1 MNTLSK
7 HTLSLPLCLLY
18 CIIHIFV
25 YAPIAG
31 AETKPTLEPSEAAN
45 PQYRASA
52 NATSEQNVSYDHVY
66 GMELE
71 LPFAGNVEVSAMD
84 RADIRIKLEKSGG
97 GVDATAAKMYLDA
110 VTFAITQADDMLRLK
125 PQLPEATDASATLIR
140 MDCFIETP
148 PDIALKIKI
157 EKGDIRVKHIRGD
170 INLTANIGNV
180 QLSETMGEYQ
190 VKVKEGRIYG
200 QILLTGRDNTFETES
215 GAIDLVVLDEV
226 AAAMDLTAVGGGITL
241 RLPDNFPAEVELKTE
256 KAEVRAI
263 TIELP
268 VEIEKAF
275 VGDVIHGWMNGG
287 GPLIRLYASD
297 RIAILRLPAASPSGE
312 DKVETG
318 DTSEEEAIPP
328 PTVDVPQAI
337 QPPVIDGDL
346 FEKAW
351 SKAVPLQSFYKE
363 NGIDPPDEPT
373 QGFLMWDEKYLYIGL
388 KAYDSQMRQIQIS
401 QTEWDSA
408 VWLDDNLEI
417 LIQPSPETPVYYH
430 LIINPIGAVFDQRVE
445 ADNPARDG
453 DVPSH
458 LAAEGLG
465 GEVKW
470 NSHARVKTQ
479 ITPIFWSVEV
489 AIPRDAL
496 EPDAARVSSGASGSA
511 GASPSHSSSGA
522 SGSAGASPSH
532 SSSGASGSAGASP
545 SRWLFNLR
553 RTVQRTHES
562 SYWSPL
568 DDSEQKETSEV
579 RRVEL
584 VETSKTSEV
593 WREQMGILHL
603 VDSEASD
610 AQIGESL
617 TSVPELEERL
627 EIAGIEVDGNAEIP
641 TPEILQLLPFQRSD
655 IISGHDLSWL
665 NDALEDHSWFRDVR
679 LETAN
684 VGIPA
689 STEKQ
694 TEEDDKPFVSSQ
706 EPEQSGISP
715 PFKVIVRIHVVE
727 LPTRIAET
735 LELRGNERF
744 CADVLRESFGL
755 KPGRIALEE
764 LATKMQL
771 IATLY
776 KNHGYDLARADYQFV
791 ENNPAPFK
799 LRIDID
805 EGHLDEIRF
814 SGNHRIRDAT
824 LIKALDFKPGD
835 VYYHALG
842 ELHIQQMRAKLRSKP
857 YFKEIKKWGAKWE
870 GDRRVLAIEIE
881 ERSPFNVEPQPLIDF
896 NRVHGLILGG
906 SGEVST
912 LQSGARTFGA
922 FSIGLSSKIWN
933 YQVGAEN
940 AWFERHQLSIGGS
953 LYKRTDTT
961 DDSGLSA
968 SEEFLAAALL
978 GNAFLDYY
986 QREGYQ
992 AWVEQRLTPSTGIT
1006 LEFTND
1012 DHENLFKSTDWSLF
1026 NKNDPK
1032 RSNLRINE
1040 GRLRTFALTY
1050 HFDSRDGKSYQKR
1063 NFRSF
1068 PTPNHLTTD
1077 GWRGYFSVE
1086 YAGSEAGLKGDFDF
1100 TRYRFEVVRYN
1111 RLSSRHGLDFRLRGG
1126 FSDTPLP
1133 RQRLFY
1139 LGGGGSLRGYD
1150 FKAFVGD
1157 NMLLFNMEYRFH
1169 FGPAIQPDKTRLT
1182 ATLFLDTGYTWYDDE
1197 KVTLE
1202 RLNTSIGMGLAFNGG
1217 VSTADTL
1224 KIEVARALRERHNI
1238 SLTLRLARMF

>member
-1 MNTLSK
+1 
-7 HTLSLPLCLLY
+7 
-18 CIIHIFV
+18 
-25 YAPIAG
+25 
-31 AETKPTLEPSEAAN
+31 
-45 PQYRASA
+45 
-52 NATSEQNVSYDHVY
+52 
-66 GMELE
+66 
-71 LPFAGNVEVSAMD
+71 
-84 RADIRIKLEKSGG
+84 
-97 GVDATAAKMYLDA
+97 
-110 VTFAITQADDMLRLK
+110 
-125 PQLPEATDASATLIR
+125 
-140 MDCFIETP
+140 
-148 PDIALKIKI
+148 
-157 EKGDIRVKHIRGD
+157 
-170 INLTANIGNV
+170 
-180 QLSETMGEYQ
+180 
-190 VKVKEGRIYG
+190 
-200 QILLTGRDNTFETES
+200 
-215 GAIDLVVLDEV
+215 
-226 AAAMDLTAVGGGITL
+226 
-241 RLPDNFPAEVELKTE
+241 
-256 KAEVRAI
+256 
-263 TIELP
+263 
-268 VEIEKAF
+268 
-275 VGDVIHGWMNGG
+275 
-287 GPLIRLYASD
+287 
-297 RIAILRLPAASPSGE
+297 
-312 DKVETG
+312 
-318 DTSEEEAIPP
+318 IPP
-328 PTVDVPQAI
+328 PTVDVPKAI

-363 NGIDPPDEPT
+363 NGIDPPDELT

-430 LIINPIGAVFDQRVE
+430 LIINPIGAVFDQRVQ
-445 ADNPARDG
+445 ADNPSRDG
-453 DVPSH
+453 DVPAY

-470 NSHARVKTQ
+470 NSHAHVKTQ

-496 EPDAARVSSGASGSA
+496 EPASSEE
-511 GASPSHSSSGA
+511 
-522 SGSAGASPSH
+522 
-532 SSSGASGSAGASP
+532 
-545 SRWLFNLR
+545 WQFNLR

-562 SYWSPL
+562 SDWSPP
-568 DDSEQKETSEV
+568 DDSEHKETSEV
-579 RRVEL
+579 
-584 VETSKTSEV
+584 SKTSEV
-593 WREQMGILHL
+593 WMEKMSILHL
-603 VDSEASD
+603 ANSD
-610 AQIGESL
+610 APETQIGEGL
-617 TSVPELEERL
+617 TSIPELDERL
-627 EIAGIEVDGNAEIP
+627 EIAGMEVDGNAEIP
-641 TPEILQLLPFQRSD
+641 TPEILQLLPFQRGD
-655 IISGHDLSWL
+655 IISGHDLSWF

-684 VGIPA
+684 AGFPA

-694 TEEDDKPFVSSQ
+694 TEEDDKPFVPSH
-706 EPEQSGISP
+706 EPEQSGVSP

-744 CADVLRESFGL
+744 RADALRESFGL

-791 ENNPAPFK
+791 GNNPAPFK

-814 SGNHRIRDAT
+814 SGNHRIRDTT
-824 LIKALDFKPGD
+824 LIKVLGFKPGD
-835 VYYHALG
+835 AYYQALG
-842 ELHIQQMRAKLRSKP
+842 ELHIQQMRAKLRPKR
-857 YFKEIKKWGAKWE
+857 YFKEVKKWGAKWE

-881 ERSPFNVEPQPLIDF
+881 ERSPFKVEPQPLLDF

-912 LQSGARTFGA
+912 LQAGARTFGA
-922 FSIGLSSKIWN
+922 FSIGLASKIWN
-933 YQVGAEN
+933 YQVGAEK

-968 SEEFLAAALL
+968 NEEFLAAVLL

-992 AWVEQRLTPSTGIT
+992 GWVEQRLTPSTGIT

-1032 RSNLRINE
+1032 RSNLRINV

-1068 PTPNHLTTD
+1068 PTPNHLTAD

-1157 NMLLFNMEYRFH
+1157 NILLFNMEYRFH
-1169 FGPAIQPDKTRLT
+1169 FGPAIQPDKIRANGLT
-1182 ATLFLDTGYTWYDDE
+1182 ATIFLDTGYTWYDDE

-1202 RLNTSIGMGLAFNGG
+1202 RLNTSIGMGFAFNGG